1 MATLIHLITSKKTN
15 MRTFLRRTLKALALA
30 LLVSSCQPDI
40 PPSECNESD
49 YANVPACYH
58 LPGYRSVISYQ
69 NIQTDAMKTAGI
81 RKLIPSAVYSLYESP
96 YGNILL
102 LNITVDCDDLSKF
115 LFPTLTFN
123 DSFTGSNYPLS
134 EYASYAKTLNVN
146 FVDEIS
152 CDKAHTYALQS
163 AASMNAEGEWI
174 SGKFSG
180 NITLAYN
187 VSNTFFEHLEDSKL
201 AQIVFFLR
209 PLFEG
214 DDCNYVYPFAHSYHK
229 TAIEEEPPNPALP

>member
-1 MATLIHLITSKKTN
+1 

-69 NIQTDAMKTAGI
+69 NIQTEAMKTAGI

-134 EYASYAKTLNVN
+134 EYASYAKTFNVN

-163 AASMNAEGEWI
+163 AASMNVAGEWI

-187 VSNTFFEHLEDSKL
+187 VSNTFFEHLEDNKL
-201 AQIVFFLR
+201 AQTVFFLR

-214 DDCNYVYPFAHSYHK
+214 DDCNYVYPLVHSYHK